1 MASTAVNDTIL
12 YFASKSIS
20 EIESNLN
27 SDLNRVT
34 TWMKANQLTLNVKK
48 SKFMLIGSNAHLS
61 KVDSIVISSDGTPLE
76 EVQSFLYLG
85 IVVNKNLTWED
96 HLKRLRCKINK
107 KLGLLRR
114 IKSCLPVSARASF
127 FNSFV
132 LPLFDYGDVIWGD
145 RGNATLMA
153 ELQVLHN
160 KAARIILDLPL
171 RASASDALAKLRW
184 KSLQRRRAEHRAIF
198 MYKSINNLFAYK
210 FQCSFSRDFHS
221 YNTRFKNN
229 VRKST
234 ASRRWGHW
242 SSINFAADV
251 WNSLELSL
259 REAATLAAFKRGIL
273 SALF

>member
-1 MASTAVNDTIL
+1 MIKATTDSARKTSLKSWRTAIN
-12 YFASKSIS
+12 K
-20 EIESNLN
+20 
-27 SDLNRVT
+27 
-34 TWMKANQLTLNVKK
+34 
-48 SKFMLIGSNAHLS
+48 
-61 KVDSIVISSDGTPLE
+61 DSILF
-76 EVQSFLYLG
+76 FLNNG
-85 IVVNKNLTWED
+85 SRHWWI
-96 HLKRLRCKINK
+96 
-107 KLGLLRR
+107 LLLSY
-114 IKSCLPVSARASF
+114 ILSLIF
-127 FNSFV
+127 FHTQVNSFV

-259 REAATLAAFKRGIL
+259 GKRPHWLLL
-273 SALF
+273 SVVF

>member
-1 MASTAVNDTIL
+1 MLENSLKLRFFAGSEVPRSKISSLKALLFLSILKAFSFYFEYFKYKCKNILNATSRPVLASTAVNDTIL

-114 IKSCLPVSARASF
+114 IKSCLPISARVSF

-132 LPLFDYGDVIWGD
+132 LPLFDY
-145 RGNATLMA
+145 
-153 ELQVLHN
+153 
-160 KAARIILDLPL
+160 
-171 RASASDALAKLRW
+171 
-184 KSLQRRRAEHRAIF
+184 F
-198 MYKSINNLFAYK
+198 
-210 FQCSFSRDFHS
+210 
-221 YNTRFKNN
+221 
-229 VRKST
+229 
-234 ASRRWGHW
+234 
-242 SSINFAADV
+242 
-251 WNSLELSL
+251 
-259 REAATLAAFKRGIL
+259 
-273 SALF
+273 